1 MALMSSGY
9 TSDIFTSSSPVLQP
23 VKGMGGGSCA
33 EMLWGSA
40 GCSRHSPQT
49 LRCAQRE
56 AQHPHP
62 PQPLTFQRAQP
73 AGEPPLELD
82 VELGD
87 PDGAGEIQGDP
98 LARALEAEMVPRTGY
113 GGGQRA
119 VRSSGP
125 PPTLHPPPSSC
136 PYLVRVPARLLVGV
150 KHVLLPELLHVAV
163 QHRAYPAGG
172 GGGSGTVPGS
182 AATTPVPVP
191 PRGPGLTAWRCQRR
205 PTAPPA
211 SLRAT
216 DLDGNRDIAEHGST
230 RNPPEKHLSS
240 VREPEK

>member
-23 VKGMGGGSCA
+23 VKGTGGGSCA

-40 GCSRHSPQT
+40 GCSRLSPQT

-113 GGGQRA
+113 GGDRGPCAPPVPPPPPSILPRPRA
-119 VRSSGP
+119 PTWSEFQHVSSLASNMCFFPNCFTSRFSTELTLRGEGGGERHRAGVSGNHPGP
-125 PPTLHPPPSSC
+125 PPHPS
-136 PYLVRVPARLLVGV
+136 
-150 KHVLLPELLHVAV
+150 
-163 QHRAYPAGG
+163 
-172 GGGSGTVPGS
+172 PGDPDS
-182 AATTPVPVP
+182 
-191 PRGPGLTAWRCQRR
+191 PRGGVSADQRLRRHRCVRR
-205 PTAPPA
+205 TW
-211 SLRAT
+211 T
-216 DLDGNRDIAEHGST
+216 VIGT
-230 RNPPEKHLSS
+230 
-240 VREPEK
+240 

>member
-98 LARALEAEMVPRTGY
+98 LARALEAEMVSRTGY

-125 PPTLHPPPSSC
+125 PPPTLHPRAPTWSEFQHVSSLASNMC
-136 PYLVRVPARLLVGV
+136 FFPNCFTSRFST
-150 KHVLLPELLHVAV
+150 ELTL
-163 QHRAYPAGG
+163 RGE

>member
-23 VKGMGGGSCA
+23 VKGTGGGSCA

-113 GGGQRA
+113 GGDR
-119 VRSSGP
+119 GP
-125 PPTLHPPPSSC
+125 CAPPVPPPPSILPRPRAPTWSEFQ
-136 PYLVRVPARLLVGV
+136 
-150 KHVLLPELLHVAV
+150 HVSSLASNMCFFPNCFTSRFSTELTL
-163 QHRAYPAGG
+163 RGEGG
-172 GGGSGTVPGS
+172 G
-182 AATTPVPVP
+182 AAPCRGQRQPPRSPPP

-216 DLDGNRDIAEHGST
+216 DLDGNRDIAGARQHPE
-230 RNPPEKHLSS
+230 PP
-240 VREPEK
+240 REAPEQR

>member
-23 VKGMGGGSCA
+23 VKGTGGGSCA

-87 PDGAGEIQGDP
+87 PDSAGEIQGDP

-113 GGGQRA
+113 GGDRGPCAPPVPPPPSILPHPRA
-119 VRSSGP
+119 PTWSEFQHVSSLASNMCFFPNCFTSRFSTELTLRGEGGGERHRAGVSGNHPGP
-125 PPTLHPPPSSC
+125 PPTPPPGDPDS
-136 PYLVRVPARLLVGV
+136 
-150 KHVLLPELLHVAV
+150 
-163 QHRAYPAGG
+163 
-172 GGGSGTVPGS
+172 
-182 AATTPVPVP
+182 
-191 PRGPGLTAWRCQRR
+191 PRGGVSADQRLRRHRCVRR
-205 PTAPPA
+205 TW
-211 SLRAT
+211 T
-216 DLDGNRDIAEHGST
+216 VIGT
-230 RNPPEKHLSS
+230 
-240 VREPEK
+240 

>member
-23 VKGMGGGSCA
+23 VKGTGGGSCA

-113 GGGQRA
+113 GGDRGPCA
-119 VRSSGP
+119 PPVP
-125 PPTLHPPPSSC
+125 PPHPPSS
-136 PYLVRVPARLLVGV
+136 PVLVPLPGPSSSTSPRWRQTCASSRTASRRGSAPSLPCGGRGGERHRAGV
-150 KHVLLPELLHVAV
+150 SGNHPGPRPPPRTRTHRVAV
-163 QHRAYPAGG
+163 SAQ
-172 GGGSGTVPGS
+172 TNGS
-182 AATTPVPVP
+182 AGIAACD
-191 PRGPGLTAWRCQRR
+191 GPGR
-205 PTAPPA
+205 
-211 SLRAT
+211 
-216 DLDGNRDIAEHGST
+216 
-230 RNPPEKHLSS
+230 
-240 VREPEK
+240 